1 MTLLSPVFLTTGNV
15 GNILSQTA
23 AIALLAIGQL
33 VVIVTKGIDLS
44 VGSTLALASVLGA
57 LAFRNGS
64 GAAVVIVVMLATG
77 AAVGFVN
84 GAGYVWG
91 RLPHPFI
98 ITLATLSI
106 ARGLA
111 LRFSDGQPVR
121 GVPSIVQTI
130 GGGSIG
136 WLPYSAFL
144 VAGIA
149 VVISGVMS
157 RLVFGRWVYATG
169 GNTEAA
175 RRTGIPVRSVLI
187 SVYVLCGLLA
197 GVAAIITSGRLN
209 AGSPTSGSL
218 AELDSIA
225 AVIIG
230 GASFLGGRGN
240 VGNALVG
247 ALMIGVIRNGMNLLN
262 VDAFLQ
268 PIVIGVVIVLAVE
281 SDVLRA
287 RLEDRFRVLQ
297 AAHDMSPALSVR
309 GATKRFGAVLAL
321 DSVDVDVHYGEVL
334 ALLGDN
340 GAGKSTLIKC
350 ITGVHRLDE
359 GEIEID
365 GQPAHITSPAAAR
378 AHGIETVYQD
388 LALFDNL
395 TPSANFYAGREDAV
409 PHWLPRPLRVLRRR
423 SMADAT
429 VDVLDRLQ
437 VSLPERSAVVG
448 LMSGGQRQAIAVAR
462 AAAFASK
469 VVILDEP
476 TAALGVRESRRV
488 LDLISRLRAEG
499 HAVIVISH
507 ALDHVTEV
515 ADRAVVMRRGR
526 KVGEEVPSPES
537 QQRIVALIVGTAA

>member
-1 MTLLSPVFLTTGNV
+1 MVLRVVDSRRRRGITLGEVGLSTVADVGHHSSGAASVAPSGRDHSSSADSVDGESHDDVRRHGRHRLLHGALTVIRLGPVLILAGLVVAMTSLSPVFLTTGNV

-33 VVIVTKGIDLS
+33 FVIVTKGIDLS

-57 LAFRNGS
+57 LAFENGS
-64 GAAVVIVVMLATG
+64 GGAIVIAVMLATG
-77 AAVGFVN
+77 ATVGFVN

-111 LRFSDGQPVR
+111 LRFAGGQPVR
-121 GVPSIVQTI
+121 GVPEIVQTI

-149 VVISGVMS
+149 LVMAGVMS
-157 RLVFGRWVYATG
+157 RLVYGRWIYATG

-209 AGSPTSGSL
+209 AGSPTAGSL

-240 VGNALVG
+240 VSNALVG

-281 SDVLRA
+281 SDVVRA

-297 AAHDMSPALSVR
+297 AAH
-309 GATKRFGAVLAL
+309 T
-321 DSVDVDVHYGEVL
+321 
-334 ALLGDN
+334 
-340 GAGKSTLIKC
+340 
-350 ITGVHRLDE
+350 
-359 GEIEID
+359 
-365 GQPAHITSPAAAR
+365 
-378 AHGIETVYQD
+378 
-388 LALFDNL
+388 
-395 TPSANFYAGREDAV
+395 
-409 PHWLPRPLRVLRRR
+409 
-423 SMADAT
+423 
-429 VDVLDRLQ
+429 
-437 VSLPERSAVVG
+437 
-448 LMSGGQRQAIAVAR
+448 
-462 AAAFASK
+462 
-469 VVILDEP
+469 
-476 TAALGVRESRRV
+476 
-488 LDLISRLRAEG
+488 
-499 HAVIVISH
+499 
-507 ALDHVTEV
+507 
-515 ADRAVVMRRGR
+515 
-526 KVGEEVPSPES
+526 
-537 QQRIVALIVGTAA
+537 

>member
-1 MTLLSPVFLTTGNV
+1 MHGEVAMSTLANVGRPPAVDASPSHGDRSSLTNSADGEHQDDVRPRGRHRLLRGALTVIRLGPVLILAGLGGAMTLLSPVFLTTGNV

-64 GAAVVIVVMLATG
+64 GAALVILVMLATG

-111 LRFSDGQPVR
+111 LWFSDGQPVR
-121 GVPSIVQTI
+121 GVPDVVQTI

-149 VVISGVMS
+149 VVMAVVMS

-169 GNTEAA
+169 GNSEAA

-240 VGNALVG
+240 VSNALIG

-297 AAHDMSPALSVR
+297 AAH
-309 GATKRFGAVLAL
+309 T
-321 DSVDVDVHYGEVL
+321 
-334 ALLGDN
+334 
-340 GAGKSTLIKC
+340 
-350 ITGVHRLDE
+350 
-359 GEIEID
+359 
-365 GQPAHITSPAAAR
+365 
-378 AHGIETVYQD
+378 
-388 LALFDNL
+388 
-395 TPSANFYAGREDAV
+395 
-409 PHWLPRPLRVLRRR
+409 
-423 SMADAT
+423 
-429 VDVLDRLQ
+429 
-437 VSLPERSAVVG
+437 
-448 LMSGGQRQAIAVAR
+448 
-462 AAAFASK
+462 
-469 VVILDEP
+469 
-476 TAALGVRESRRV
+476 
-488 LDLISRLRAEG
+488 
-499 HAVIVISH
+499 
-507 ALDHVTEV
+507 
-515 ADRAVVMRRGR
+515 
-526 KVGEEVPSPES
+526 
-537 QQRIVALIVGTAA
+537 

>member
-1 MTLLSPVFLTTGNV
+1 MRIVQLSSSVGDIGGLALGEVAMSTLANVGRPSEADLADPSPGAHVASLQSVDGDPSGGAARQPGRYRLLRGALAVIRLGPALILACLVVAMTLLSPVFLTTGNV

-33 VVIVTKGIDLS
+33 LVIITKGIDLS

-64 GAAVVIVVMLATG
+64 GAVIVIAVMLATG

-111 LRFSDGQPVR
+111 LQFADGQPVR
-121 GVPSIVQTI
+121 GVPDIVQTI
-130 GGGSIG
+130 GGGSLG

-149 VVISGVMS
+149 GIVALVMS
-157 RLVFGRWVYATG
+157 RLVLGRWIYATG
-169 GNTEAA
+169 GNAEAA

-187 SVYVLCGLLA
+187 SVYLLCGLLA
-197 GVAAIITSGRLN
+197 GVAAIVTSGRLN

-262 VDAFLQ
+262 VGAFLQ
-268 PIVIGVVIVLAVE
+268 PIVIGVVIVVAVE

-287 RLEDRFRVLQ
+287 RLEDRFRVL
-297 AAHDMSPALSVR
+297 
-309 GATKRFGAVLAL
+309 
-321 DSVDVDVHYGEVL
+321 
-334 ALLGDN
+334 
-340 GAGKSTLIKC
+340 
-350 ITGVHRLDE
+350 
-359 GEIEID
+359 
-365 GQPAHITSPAAAR
+365 
-378 AHGIETVYQD
+378 
-388 LALFDNL
+388 
-395 TPSANFYAGREDAV
+395 
-409 PHWLPRPLRVLRRR
+409 
-423 SMADAT
+423 
-429 VDVLDRLQ
+429 
-437 VSLPERSAVVG
+437 
-448 LMSGGQRQAIAVAR
+448 R
-462 AAAFASK
+462 AA
-469 VVILDEP
+469 
-476 TAALGVRESRRV
+476 T
-488 LDLISRLRAEG
+488 
-499 HAVIVISH
+499 
-507 ALDHVTEV
+507 T
-515 ADRAVVMRRGR
+515 
-526 KVGEEVPSPES
+526 
-537 QQRIVALIVGTAA
+537 